1 MGTEMKSSAERLE
14 ALAKEYP
21 GYIMELLAHVLD
33 NDNLTV
39 KYIPEDIKA
48 LFETPSGFAIDSGYL
63 YDINID
69 YTGIQ
74 TIWVHCGN
82 KDSADFF
89 LWRKGFLKLDNKSTA
104 IRPDGIDSS
113 LTKLIKKECDPGHI
127 LLVGESKYKEAIESN
142 LGIPCRCDEA
152 AEELMW
158 GLQNLLYDLVPE
170 DRIGV
175 RRAGPQ
181 VPQPEITCLPALL
194 H

>member
-82 KDSADFF
+82 KDSADSVVSMA
-89 LWRKGFLKLDNKSTA
+89 K
-104 IRPDGIDSS
+104 
-113 LTKLIKKECDPGHI
+113 
-127 LLVGESKYKEAIESN
+127 
-142 LGIPCRCDEA
+142 GIPQARQHIHRHPPR
-152 AEELMW
+152 W
-158 GLQNLLYDLVPE
+158 
-170 DRIGV
+170 
-175 RRAGPQ
+175 
-181 VPQPEITCLPALL
+181 